1 MEIEKYRTQSDKDGR
16 LVQLD
21 CELNDD
27 LLYEGYANELC
38 ANVMSARKDYKY
50 ALDDTLDLL
59 LVTDNQTLVEVIEKH
74 KDMIFERL
82 ICNKIQILYNGTRII
97 HKHGEKRSDVYM
109 NRVININSDG
119 KFTFEK
125 FSKGL
130 DKEK

>member
-1 MEIEKYRTQSDKDGR
+1 MEIEKYRTQTDKDGR

-38 ANVMSARKDYKY
+38 ANVMSARKEYKY

-59 LVTDNQTLVEVIEKH
+59 LVTDNQTLVQVIEKY
-74 KDMIFERL
+74 KDTIFDRV
-82 ICNKIQILYNGTRII
+82 ICNKIQIAHNGNRIV
-97 HKHGEKRSDVYM
+97 HTNGLKRSDVLM

-119 KFTFEK
+119 KLTFEK